1 MVVSVISKIGKGL
14 NVSSLTSKSFIE
26 RLIQEDYKFFTG
38 VPCSLLSGLIYE
50 LEDQKWEASYVPSV
64 REDASVGLCV
74 GAYLAGTMPV
84 LLMQNSGLGYC
95 LNAFT
100 SLNLIYKIPA
110 LVIMSW
116 RGKAGKDAPEHII
129 MGDIDQELLKTA
141 GMEYSILSAENCEEV
156 LKKAKQK
163 IYVEK
168 LPYTLI
174 VEKGL
179 FDERH

>member
-1 MVVSVISKIGKGL
+1 MVVSVTSKIGKGF
-14 NVSSLTSKSFIE
+14 NVSSLTSQSFIE

-50 LEDQKWEASYVPSV
+50 LEDREVRYVPSV
-64 REDASVGLCV
+64 REDAAVGLCV
-74 GAYLAGTMPV
+74 GAYLAGATPV

-141 GMEYSILSAENCEEV
+141 GMEYSILSEENCEEV
-156 LKKAKQK
+156 LNKAKQK
-163 IYVEK
+163 ICDEK
-168 LPYTLI
+168 VPYTLI

>member
-1 MVVSVISKIGKGL
+1 M
-14 NVSSLTSKSFIE
+14 SSLTSQSFIE

-50 LEDQKWEASYVPSV
+50 LEDQKVEARYVPSV
-64 REDASVGLCV
+64 REDAAVGLCV
-74 GAYLAGTMPV
+74 GAYLAGAKPV

-129 MGDIDQELLKTA
+129 MGILIRNFSRLQVWN
-141 GMEYSILSAENCEEV
+141 ILSSV
-156 LKKAKQK
+156 RKILKKCLKRQNKKFAMKSYP
-163 IYVEK
+163 I
-168 LPYTLI
+168 
-174 VEKGL
+174 
-179 FDERH
+179 R

>member
-1 MVVSVISKIGKGL
+1 M
-14 NVSSLTSKSFIE
+14 SSLTSQSFIK

-50 LEDQKWEASYVPSV
+50 LEDQQEVRYIPAV
-64 REDASVGLCV
+64 REDAAVGLCT
-74 GAYLAGTMPV
+74 GAYLAGAMPV
-84 LLMQNSGLGYC
+84 LLMQNSGLGYS

-100 SLNLIYKIPA
+100 SLNLIYKIPM

-116 RGKAGKDAPEHII
+116 RGKDGKDAPEHII
-129 MGDIDQELLKTA
+129 MGDIDKQLLKTA
-141 GMEYSILSAENCEEV
+141 GMEYSLLNTDNCDEV
-156 LKKAKQK
+156 LRKAKNK
-163 IYVEK
+163 ICEEK

-174 VEKGL
+174 IEKGL

>member
-1 MVVSVISKIGKGL
+1 MVESETSKIGKGL
-14 NVSSLTSKSFIE
+14 NMSSLTSQSFIK

-50 LEDQKWEASYVPSV
+50 LEDQQEVRYIPAV
-64 REDASVGLCV
+64 REDAAVGLCT

-84 LLMQNSGLGYC
+84 LLMQNSGLGYS

-100 SLNLIYKIPA
+100 SLNLIYNIPM

-116 RGKAGKDAPEHII
+116 RGKDGKDAPEHII
-129 MGDIDQELLKTA
+129 MGDIDKQLLETA
-141 GMEYSILSAENCEEV
+141 GMEYSLLSEENCEEV
-156 LKKAKQK
+156 LKKAKKK
-163 IYVEK
+163 ICEEK

>member
-1 MVVSVISKIGKGL
+1 M
-14 NVSSLTSKSFIE
+14 SSLTSQSFIE
-26 RLIQEDYKFFTG
+26 RLIQENYKFFTG

-50 LEDQKWEASYVPSV
+50 LEDQKGEARYVPSV
-64 REDASVGLCV
+64 REDAAVGLCV
-74 GAYLAGTMPV
+74 GAYLAGAMPV

-141 GMEYSILSAENCEEV
+141 GMEYSILSEENCEKV

-163 IYVEK
+163 ICDEK

>member
-1 MVVSVISKIGKGL
+1 M
-14 NVSSLTSKSFIE
+14 SSLTSQSFIK

-50 LEDQKWEASYVPSV
+50 LEGQQEARYIPAV
-64 REDASVGLCV
+64 REDAAVGLCT
-74 GAYLAGTMPV
+74 GAYLAGAMPV
-84 LLMQNSGLGYC
+84 LLMQNSGLGYS

-100 SLNLIYKIPA
+100 SLNLIYNIPM

-116 RGKAGKDAPEHII
+116 RGKDGKDAPEHII
-129 MGDIDQELLKTA
+129 MGDIDKQLLKTA
-141 GMEYSILSAENCEEV
+141 GMEYSLLNEENCEEV
-156 LKKAKQK
+156 LRKAKNK
-163 IYVEK
+163 ICEEK

>member
-1 MVVSVISKIGKGL
+1 M
-14 NVSSLTSKSFIE
+14 SSLTSQSFIK
-26 RLIQEDYKFFTG
+26 RLIQENYKFFTG

-50 LEDQKWEASYVPSV
+50 LEGQQEARYIPAV
-64 REDASVGLCV
+64 REDAAVGLCT
-74 GAYLAGTMPV
+74 GAYLAGAMPV
-84 LLMQNSGLGYC
+84 LLMQNSGLGYS

-100 SLNLIYKIPA
+100 SLNLIYNIPM

-116 RGKAGKDAPEHII
+116 RGKDGKDAPEHII
-129 MGDIDQELLKTA
+129 MGDIDKQLLKTV
-141 GMEYSILSAENCEEV
+141 GMEYSLLNEDNCEEV
-156 LKKAKQK
+156 LRKAKNK
-163 IYVEK
+163 ICEEK

>member
-1 MVVSVISKIGKGL
+1 M
-14 NVSSLTSKSFIE
+14 SSLTSQSFIK
-26 RLIQEDYKFFTG
+26 RLIQEEYKFFTG

-50 LEDQKWEASYVPSV
+50 LEDQQEVLYIPAV
-64 REDASVGLCV
+64 REDAAVGLCT
-74 GAYLAGTMPV
+74 GAYLAGAMPV
-84 LLMQNSGLGYC
+84 LLMQNSGLGYS

-100 SLNLIYKIPA
+100 SLNLIYNIPI

-116 RGKAGKDAPEHII
+116 RGKDGKDAPEHII
-129 MGDIDQELLKTA
+129 MGDIDKQLLKTA
-141 GMEYSILSAENCEEV
+141 GIEYSLLNEDNCEEV
-156 LKKAKQK
+156 LRKAKNK
-163 IYVEK
+163 ICEEK

>member
-1 MVVSVISKIGKGL
+1 M
-14 NVSSLTSKSFIE
+14 SSLTSQSFIK

-50 LEDQKWEASYVPSV
+50 LEDQKEVRYIPAV
-64 REDASVGLCV
+64 REDAAVGLCT
-74 GAYLAGTMPV
+74 GAYLAGAMPV
-84 LLMQNSGLGYC
+84 LLMQNSGLGYS

-100 SLNLIYKIPA
+100 SLNLIYNIPM

-116 RGKAGKDAPEHII
+116 RGKDGKDAPEHII
-129 MGDIDQELLKTA
+129 MGDIDKQLLKAA
-141 GMEYSILSAENCEEV
+141 GMEYSLLNKDNCDEV
-156 LKKAKQK
+156 LRKAKNK
-163 IYVEK
+163 ICEEK

-174 VEKGL
+174 IEKGL

>member
-1 MVVSVISKIGKGL
+1 M
-14 NVSSLTSKSFIE
+14 SSLTSQSFIK

-50 LEDQKWEASYVPSV
+50 LEDQQEVRYIPAV
-64 REDASVGLCV
+64 REDAAVGLCT
-74 GAYLAGTMPV
+74 GAYLAGAMPV
-84 LLMQNSGLGYC
+84 LLMQNSGLGYS

-100 SLNLIYKIPA
+100 SLNLIYNIPM

-116 RGKAGKDAPEHII
+116 RGKDGKDAPEHII
-129 MGDIDQELLKTA
+129 MGDIDKQLLKTA
-141 GMEYSILSAENCEEV
+141 GMEYSLLNKDNCNEV
-156 LKKAKQK
+156 LRKAKNK
-163 IYVEK
+163 ICEEK

-174 VEKGL
+174 IEKGL

>member
-1 MVVSVISKIGKGL
+1 M
-14 NVSSLTSKSFIE
+14 SSLTSQSFIE

-50 LEDQKWEASYVPSV
+50 LEDQKDKARYVPSV
-64 REDASVGLCV
+64 REDAAVGLCV
-74 GAYLAGTMPV
+74 GAYLAGAMPV

-141 GMEYSILSAENCEEV
+141 GMKYSILSEENCEKV

-163 IYVEK
+163 ICGEK

-174 VEKGL
+174 IEKGL

>member
-1 MVVSVISKIGKGL
+1 MVVSVISKTGKGL

-50 LEDQKWEASYVPSV
+50 LEDQNGQVRYVPSV
-64 REDASVGLCV
+64 REDAAVGLCV

-141 GMEYSILSAENCEEV
+141 GMEYSILSEENCEDV

-163 IYVEK
+163 ICNEK

>member
-1 MVVSVISKIGKGL
+1 MVVSVISKTGKGL
-14 NVSSLTSKSFIE
+14 NVSSLTSQSFIE
-26 RLIQEDYKFFTG
+26 LLIQEDYKFFTG

-50 LEDQKWEASYVPSV
+50 LEDQNGQVRYVPSV
-64 REDASVGLCV
+64 REDAAVGLCV
-74 GAYLAGTMPV
+74 GAYLAGRMPV

-129 MGDIDQELLKTA
+129 MGDIDQKLLKTA
-141 GMEYSILSAENCEEV
+141 GMEYSILSEENCEDV

-163 IYVEK
+163 ICNEK

>member
-1 MVVSVISKIGKGL
+1 
-14 NVSSLTSKSFIE
+14 
-26 RLIQEDYKFFTG
+26 
-38 VPCSLLSGLIYE
+38 
-50 LEDQKWEASYVPSV
+50 V
-64 REDASVGLCV
+64 REDAAVGLCA
-74 GAYLAGTMPV
+74 GAYMAGSMPV

-100 SLNLIYKIPA
+100 SLNLIYRIPV

-116 RGKAGKDAPEHII
+116 RGQGGKDAPEHII
-129 MGDIDQELLKTA
+129 MGDINQKLLETA
-141 GMEYSILSAENCEEV
+141 GMDYSV
-156 LKKAKQK
+156 LKPENLDQVLETAKRK
-163 IYVEK
+163 INEEK

>member
-1 MVVSVISKIGKGL
+1 M
-14 NVSSLTSKSFIE
+14 SSLTSQSFIK

-50 LEDQKWEASYVPSV
+50 LEDQKEVRYIPAV
-64 REDASVGLCV
+64 REDAAVGLCT
-74 GAYLAGTMPV
+74 GAYLAGAMPV
-84 LLMQNSGLGYC
+84 LLMQNSGLGYS

-100 SLNLIYKIPA
+100 SLNLIYNIPI

-116 RGKAGKDAPEHII
+116 RGKDGKDAPEHII
-129 MGDIDQELLKTA
+129 MGDIDKQLLKTA
-141 GMEYSILSAENCEEV
+141 GMEYSLLNKDNCDEV
-156 LKKAKQK
+156 LRKAKNK
-163 IYVEK
+163 ICEEK

-174 VEKGL
+174 IEKGL

>member
-1 MVVSVISKIGKGL
+1 MVVSVISKTGKGL
-14 NVSSLTSKSFIE
+14 IVSSLTSQSFIE

-50 LEDQKWEASYVPSV
+50 LEDQKEVRYVPSV
-64 REDASVGLCV
+64 REDAAVGLCV

-141 GMEYSILSAENCEEV
+141 GMEYSILSEDNCEEV

-163 IYVEK
+163 ICEEK

>member
-1 MVVSVISKIGKGL
+1 M
-14 NVSSLTSKSFIE
+14 SSLTSQSFIK

-50 LEDQKWEASYVPSV
+50 LEGQQEARYIPAV
-64 REDASVGLCV
+64 REDAAVGLCT
-74 GAYLAGTMPV
+74 GAYLAGAMPV
-84 LLMQNSGLGYC
+84 LLMQNSGLGYS

-100 SLNLIYKIPA
+100 SLNLIYNIPM

-116 RGKAGKDAPEHII
+116 RGKDGKDAPEHII
-129 MGDIDQELLKTA
+129 MGDIDKQLLKTV
-141 GMEYSILSAENCEEV
+141 GMEYSLLNEDNCEEV
-156 LKKAKQK
+156 LRKAKNK
-163 IYVEK
+163 ICEEK

>member
-1 MVVSVISKIGKGL
+1 M
-14 NVSSLTSKSFIE
+14 SSLTSQSFIK

-50 LEDQKWEASYVPSV
+50 LEDQQEVRYIPSV
-64 REDASVGLCV
+64 REDTAVGLCT
-74 GAYLAGTMPV
+74 GAYLAGAMPV
-84 LLMQNSGLGYC
+84 LLMQNSGLGYS

-100 SLNLIYKIPA
+100 SLNLIYNIPM

-116 RGKAGKDAPEHII
+116 RGKDGKDAPEHII
-129 MGDIDQELLKTA
+129 MGDIDKQLLKTA
-141 GMEYSILSAENCEEV
+141 GMEYSLLNKDNCNEV
-156 LKKAKQK
+156 LRKAKNK
-163 IYVEK
+163 ICEEK

>member
-1 MVVSVISKIGKGL
+1 M
-14 NVSSLTSKSFIE
+14 SSLTSQSFIK

-50 LEDQKWEASYVPSV
+50 LESQQEARYIPAV
-64 REDASVGLCV
+64 REDAAVGLCT
-74 GAYLAGTMPV
+74 GAYLSGAMPV
-84 LLMQNSGLGYC
+84 LLMQNSGLGYS

-100 SLNLIYKIPA
+100 SLTLIYKIPM

-116 RGKAGKDAPEHII
+116 RGKDGKDAPEHII
-129 MGDIDQELLKTA
+129 MGDIDKQLLETA
-141 GMEYSILSAENCEEV
+141 GMEFSVLSEENCEEV

-163 IYVEK
+163 IYKEK

>member
-1 MVVSVISKIGKGL
+1 
-14 NVSSLTSKSFIE
+14 
-26 RLIQEDYKFFTG
+26 
-38 VPCSLLSGLIYE
+38 
-50 LEDQKWEASYVPSV
+50 
-64 REDASVGLCV
+64 
-74 GAYLAGTMPV
+74 
-84 LLMQNSGLGYC
+84 
-95 LNAFT
+95 
-100 SLNLIYKIPA
+100 
-110 LVIMSW
+110 MSW